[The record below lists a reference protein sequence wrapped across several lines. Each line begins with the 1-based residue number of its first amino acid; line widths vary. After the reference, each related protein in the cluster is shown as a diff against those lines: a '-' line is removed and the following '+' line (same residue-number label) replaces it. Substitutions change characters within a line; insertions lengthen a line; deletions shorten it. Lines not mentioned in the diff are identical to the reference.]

1 MRATIKGGELNL
13 FKVFSN
19 EFAFTIP
26 GYQRPYAWTR
36 DQANELLDDLFGA
49 LPAGQR
55 DLATASPYFLGS
67 IVLIKTEQSPD
78 AQVVDGQQR
87 LTTLTMLLAALRAT
101 FGDAD
106 TRAELTAHLYERGRA
121 LAGIP
126 NRYRLR
132 LRDRD
137 AEFFRRYV
145 QDEGGLE
152 ELEKIDLASYP
163 DAQRRIAEN
172 ALLLLTRLRQRPEAE
187 RLLLA
192 QYLITSCFLVVVS
205 TSDFDS
211 AYRIFSVLND
221 RGLDL
226 SHTDILKADVIG
238 RVEAPAQEAYTEKW
252 EDCEEELGR
261 DAFGE
266 LFAHVRTV
274 HRKVKPRDTI
284 LKEIRE
290 YVKPADRPRAF
301 IDETLIPFADAFSII
316 RDSSYEA
323 THGAE
328 AVNETLRWLRMIDH
342 SDWIPPAL
350 VIIKRHRDAP
360 ELLGRLLR
368 ALDRLASV
376 LMIGR
381 AMVNERI
388 ERYGTV
394 LEALDGGKDLLAAGG
409 ALELRDEERARARRV
424 LDGPLYEERKVRA
437 YALLRLDA
445 ALAEGAASYQ
455 HDVISVEHV
464 LPQHPRADSEWM
476 KIFPDGAV
484 RDRWVHRLGN
494 LLLLSQ
500 RKNSE
505 AQNYDFATKKQKYF
519 LGKKSTTFALTTQVL
534 SEKEWTLEVLERR
547 QKTLLEVASR
557 VFGT

>member
-1 MRATIKGGELNL
+1 M
-13 FKVFSN
+13 
-19 EFAFTIP
+19 
-26 GYQRPYAWTR
+26 
-36 DQANELLDDLFGA
+36 
-49 LPAGQR
+49 
-55 DLATASPYFLGS
+55 
-67 IVLIKTEQSPD
+67 
-78 AQVVDGQQR
+78 
-87 LTTLTMLLAALRAT
+87 
-101 FGDAD
+101 
-106 TRAELTAHLYERGRA
+106 
-121 LAGIP
+121 
-126 NRYRLR
+126 
-132 LRDRD
+132 
-137 AEFFRRYV
+137 
-145 QDEGGLE
+145 
-152 ELEKIDLASYP
+152 
-163 DAQRRIAEN
+163 
-172 ALLLLTRLRQRPEAE
+172 
-187 RLLLA
+187 
-192 QYLITSCFLVVVS
+192 
-205 TSDFDS
+205 
-211 AYRIFSVLND
+211 
-221 RGLDL
+221 
-226 SHTDILKADVIG
+226 IG

-252 EDCEEELGR
+252 EDCEEALGR

-350 VIIKRHRDAP
+350 VIIKQHRDAP

-409 ALELRDEERARARRV
+409 ALALRDEERARARRV

-519 LGKKSTTFALTTQVL
+519 HGKKSTTFALTTQVL

-547 QKTLLEVASR
+547 QKTLLDLASR
-557 VFGT
+557 VFGI